1 MSVTKQL
8 VMPIDRDAASLLAS
22 RKRPPALRAC
32 AWMTALAALS
42 LAGCAW
48 GPSGEAPAMPQ
59 PAHYGADPQPAQTVA
74 AQGVAQ
80 QFVVG
85 AKPVPQWWTLYG
97 SDALNALVEEGL
109 RNSPNLAA
117 ADHSLQAAREQL
129 RGQIGSSML
138 PTVDALGTAQRQ
150 RAPGIPPLGIDKLQ
164 YDIFAGVVEVRYS
177 FDLFGAT
184 RLNNAAQASRVN
196 VQAFQFEAA
205 QRALAANIVAAALG
219 AAMLHA
225 EIDTTEQL
233 VALANAQADDMAKR
247 YALGAVS
254 HTDLLNAQQNA
265 ASIATN
271 LPVLRQQLSTTRH
284 ALAVLLGRTPD
295 AAPPD
300 LDLASL
306 TLPAQVPVLVPS
318 DLLKSRPDIEAADA
332 TLRAAAADVGAAT
345 AQMFPSITLSAGLGQ
360 AGFSWPMATSGVG
373 ALWAIGASL
382 TQPIFHGG
390 QLVAQ
395 RRAALQSYDA
405 ANASYRQTVLAAFQN
420 VADQLAS
427 LEHDAQALD
436 SASASARDSEGVY
449 DETNARYR
457 LGAVPYYA
465 VRQSEQQWRNA
476 RLDEIRY
483 RGQRLSDTAALFQ
496 AMGNPPTAAEADT
509 AAVRT
514 SAQPA
519 AKPDT
524 PSPSPSAD

>member
-1 MSVTKQL
+1 MSIMK
-8 VMPIDRDAASLLAS
+8 PSASLTKLAPRLAS
-22 RKRPPALRAC
+22 LG
-32 AWMTALAALS
+32 TLGALAAFVAS
-42 LAGCAW
+42 GMTGCAW
-48 GPSGEAPAMPQ
+48 GPGGAPPAMPE
-59 PAHYGADPQPAQTVA
+59 PAHYGAEPQATQTVA

-80 QFVVG
+80 QFAVG
-85 AKPVPQWWTLYG
+85 AKPVPQWWTLYR
-97 SDALNALVEEGL
+97 SDALDALVAEGL
-109 RNSPNLAA
+109 RNSPNLSA

-138 PTVDALGTAQRQ
+138 PTIDALGLAQRQ
-150 RAPGIPPLGIDKLQ
+150 RGIGIPPLGIEKLQ
-164 YDIFAGVVEVRYS
+164 YDVFAGLVQVRYS

-184 RLNNAAQASRVN
+184 RLNNAALASRFD
-196 VQAFQFEAA
+196 VQAFQFDAA
-205 QRALAANIVAAALG
+205 RRALAANIVAAAL
-219 AAMLHA
+219 AAATLHA
-225 EIDTTEQL
+225 EVETTEQL
-233 VALANAQADDMAKR
+233 VAIANAQADDVAKR

-254 HTDLLNAQQNA
+254 HTDLLNAQQSA

-271 LPVLRQQLSTTRH
+271 LPALRQQLSTTRH

-332 TLRAAAADVGAAT
+332 TLKAAAADVGAAT
-345 AQMFPSITLSAGLGQ
+345 AQLFPSITLSAAIGQ
-360 AGFSWPMATSGVG
+360 AGLSWPMVTSGAG
-373 ALWAIGASL
+373 ALWSIGASL

-390 QLVAQ
+390 ALLAQ
-395 RRAALQSYDA
+395 RRAALQSYEA

-436 SASASARDSEGVY
+436 SASESARTSQGVY
-449 DETNARYR
+449 EETNARYR
-457 LGAVPYYA
+457 LGAVPWYA

-496 AMGNPPTAAEADT
+496 AMGNPPLDDAAN
-509 AAVRT
+509 AAASKAT
-514 SAQPA
+514 NGG
-519 AKPDT
+519 
-524 PSPSPSAD
+524 